1 MNKFFKYT
9 FILLVIFYVLFLVFP
24 FFITDTDFI
33 IRRIKDSTEYKLN
46 FEDTVILTSPKLT
59 AGLGVKHL
67 EAALPTGE
75 TFLTADN
82 VRIKAAVLPL
92 IFRKIEIDMVSA
104 ENLNLNLKVKKDGT
118 FLIKDYMFPAHA
130 DNFKFSKNMPDIYV
144 NNYNI
149 SFISIPSDK
158 TFSLYGNN
166 LSISSFIQDKKVK
179 ISADGKL
186 MSGKLNAIIN
196 TDTKIVKSKKGLKL
210 DGYTN
215 ISDFSVVVNGK
226 QLPASNLDLN
236 FKRNNIAFYGKLY
249 SSEDEVTELLGSFSD
264 GIYPKADLNCK
275 SNLRLKSAAEI
286 IKSIAE
292 MLDYD
297 KFGDLKAS
305 GVVDADFS
313 IKTNFDE
320 IESSGY
326 LKIKSASVSYDL
338 FNIDANNINAD
349 VDLSNSMIDIRKAQV
364 TIAGHTY
371 RFGRDAFCCRQM

>member
-1 MNKFFKYT
+1 MTKFLKYSG
-9 FILLVIFYVLFLVFP
+9 ILIVILYVIFLAVP
-24 FFITDTDFI
+24 FFITDTSYLVEKI
-33 IRRIKDSTEYKLN
+33 KLN
-46 FEDTVILTSPKLT
+46 TDFRLTVEDAVILTSPKLT
-59 AGLGVKHL
+59 AGIGAKHV
-67 EAALPTGE
+67 EVSLPYGE

-82 VRIKAAVLPL
+82 VRIDLFVLPL
-92 IFRKIEIDMVSA
+92 IFKKVELNMISA
-104 ENLNLNLKVKKDGT
+104 ENLNLNLKIKKDGS
-118 FLIKDYMFPAHA
+118 FLIKDYMLPVPA
-130 DNFKFSKNMPDIYV
+130 DNLKFSKNMPDVFV

-149 SFISIPSDK
+149 SFIIIPSDK

-166 LSISSFIQDKKVK
+166 LSIRDFIQDKKIK
-179 ISADGKL
+179 ISADSKL
-186 MSGKLNAIIN
+186 MSAKLNAIIN

-215 ISDFSVVVNGK
+215 ISDFSVAVNGK

-249 SSEDEVTELLGSFSD
+249 SSGDEVTELLGSFSD

-286 IKSIAE
+286 IKSIGE
-292 MLDYD
+292 MFDYD

-320 IESSGY
+320 IEASGY
-326 LKIKSASVSYDL
+326 LKINSASVNYEL
-338 FNIDANNINAD
+338 FNIAANNINAD
-349 VDLSNSMIDIRKAQV
+349 VDLSNSLINIKKAEV
-364 TIAGHTY
+364 TLAGHTY
-371 RFGRDAFCCRQM
+371 HFGRDSFCCR

>member
-1 MNKFFKYT
+1 MTKSLKYSG
-9 FILLVIFYVLFLVFP
+9 ILIVILYVIFLAVP
-24 FFITDTDFI
+24 FFITDTSYLVEKI
-33 IRRIKDSTEYKLN
+33 KLN
-46 FEDTVILTSPKLT
+46 TDFRLTVEDAVILTSPKLT
-59 AGLGVKHL
+59 AGIGAKHVEVSL
-67 EAALPTGE
+67 ADGE

-82 VRIKAAVLPL
+82 VRIDLFVLPL
-92 IFRKIEIDMVSA
+92 IFKKVELDMISA
-104 ENLNLNLKVKKDGT
+104 ENLNLNLKIKKDGS
-118 FLIKDYMFPAHA
+118 FLIKDYMLPAPA
-130 DNFKFSKNMPDIYV
+130 YNLKFSKNMPDVYV

-166 LSISSFIQDKKVK
+166 LSIRDFIQDKKIK

-186 MSGKLNAIIN
+186 MSAKLNAIIN

-215 ISDFSVVVNGK
+215 ISDFSVAVNGK

-249 SSEDEVTELLGSFSD
+249 SSGDEVTELLGSFSD

-286 IKSIAE
+286 IKSIGE
-292 MLDYD
+292 MFDYD

-326 LKIKSASVSYDL
+326 LKINSASVNYEL
-338 FNIDANNINAD
+338 FNIAANNINAD
-349 VDLSNSMIDIRKAQV
+349 VDLSNSLINIKKAEV
-364 TIAGHTY
+364 TLAGHTY
-371 RFGRDAFCCRQM
+371 HFGRDSFCCR

>member
-1 MNKFFKYT
+1 MTKFLKYSG
-9 FILLVIFYVLFLVFP
+9 ILIVILYVIFLAVP
-24 FFITDTDFI
+24 FFITDTSYLVEKI
-33 IRRIKDSTEYKLN
+33 KLN
-46 FEDTVILTSPKLT
+46 TDFRLTVEDAVILTSPKLT
-59 AGLGVKHL
+59 AGIGAKHV
-67 EAALPTGE
+67 EVSLPDGE

-82 VRIKAAVLPL
+82 VRIDLFVLPL
-92 IFRKIEIDMVSA
+92 IFKKVELDMISA
-104 ENLNLNLKVKKDGT
+104 ENLNLNLKIKKDGS
-118 FLIKDYMFPAHA
+118 FLIKDY
-130 DNFKFSKNMPDIYV
+130 NLKFSKNMPDVYV

-166 LSISSFIQDKKVK
+166 LSIRDFIQDKKIK

-186 MSGKLNAIIN
+186 MSAKLNAIIN

-215 ISDFSVVVNGK
+215 ISDFSVAVNGK

-249 SSEDEVTELLGSFSD
+249 SSGDEVTELLGSFSD

-286 IKSIAE
+286 IKSIGE
-292 MLDYD
+292 MFDYD
-297 KFGDLKAS
+297 KFGDLTAS

-326 LKIKSASVSYDL
+326 LKINSASVNYEL
-338 FNIDANNINAD
+338 FNIAANNINAD
-349 VDLSNSMIDIRKAQV
+349 VDLSNSLINIKKAEV
-364 TIAGHTY
+364 TLAGHTY
-371 RFGRDAFCCRQM
+371 HFGRDSFCCR